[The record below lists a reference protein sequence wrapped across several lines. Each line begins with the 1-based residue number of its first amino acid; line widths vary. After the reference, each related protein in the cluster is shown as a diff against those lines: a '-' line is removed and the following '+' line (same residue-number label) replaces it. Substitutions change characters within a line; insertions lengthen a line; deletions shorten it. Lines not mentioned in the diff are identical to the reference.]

1 MNYET
6 LEIREENIAQH
17 AVSLILINRQMRI
30 KINRKVA
37 FLLWYSR
44 TKKSK

>member
-6 LEIREENIAQH
+6 LQIRQEKIAQH
-17 AVSLILINRQMRI
+17 AVSFINLINRQMCI

-37 FLLWYSR
+37 FLSGTVR
-44 TKKSK
+44 R